1 MIRAP
6 FAVFTT
12 PVSRFEASRTMF
24 HVPLALPPYV
34 PQYTLTA
41 VPPVDTVH
49 CPLVP
54 PGPLKLPENTPF
66 VAV

>member
-1 MIRAP
+1 
-6 FAVFTT
+6 
-12 PVSRFEASRTMF
+12 MF

-34 PQYTLTA
+34 PQYTPTV
-41 VPPVDTVH
+41 VPPPADTVH
-49 CPLVP
+49 CPLAP